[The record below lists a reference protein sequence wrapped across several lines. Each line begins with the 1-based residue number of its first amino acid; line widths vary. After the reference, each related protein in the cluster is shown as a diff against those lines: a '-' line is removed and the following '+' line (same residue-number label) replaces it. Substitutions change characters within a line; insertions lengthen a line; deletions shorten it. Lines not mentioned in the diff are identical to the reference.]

1 MVVPKTTLRS
11 VKIVKHSNKTSVDI
25 RYALK
30 TARQAETETNIQLW
44 LVLLPN
50 IWFYKLN
57 LFEIAMHRLVSLS
70 SEMDD
75 QQALCRAIGNPQK
88 VSQYAGLSSFA
99 RARRPRMTSPDEI
112 PTIAIFLLS
121 AGAAH
126 ITGQHVFVDGGYVHL
141 DRALT

>member
-1 MVVPKTTLRS
+1 
-11 VKIVKHSNKTSVDI
+11 
-25 RYALK
+25 
-30 TARQAETETNIQLW
+30 
-44 LVLLPN
+44 
-50 IWFYKLN
+50 
-57 LFEIAMHRLVSLS
+57 MHRLVSLS

-99 RARRPRMTSPDEI
+99 RRPRMTSPDEI

-126 ITGQHVFVDGGYVHL
+126 ITSQHVFVDAGYVHL